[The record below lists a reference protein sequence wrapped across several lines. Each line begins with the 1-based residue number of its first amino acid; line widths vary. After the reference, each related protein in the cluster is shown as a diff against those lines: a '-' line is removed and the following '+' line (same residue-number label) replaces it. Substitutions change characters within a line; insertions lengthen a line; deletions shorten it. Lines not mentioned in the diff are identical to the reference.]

1 MLTQTV
7 LSIKH
12 CLLTSGDVSLN
23 PGPITTSRPNSS
35 QNKKESLKSKLSC
48 VSFNSRSIVNKR
60 LELSSLLALKSY
72 ELVAI
77 TETFLDSTINSS
89 EIFSD
94 TFNVQRR
101 DRSRHGGGV
110 LLAVHQ
116 GLCCIRRTD
125 FETDCEILWC
135 ELIATKPF
143 SRVLV
148 GVFYRPPSSDIDFLK
163 ELERSLSLIER
174 SGNNLSILLL
184 GDFNLPQIVWSTP
197 SPTCPDSLSS
207 TFCTIIAD
215 YFFHQLVLQP
225 TREQNILDLVFIT
238 APELVK
244 DLEICQ
250 PVGGSDHCSIEFNLK
265 LKFQRP
271 KRSCRLV

>member
-1 MLTQTV
+1 MAVGWFFLTSVVLLHFLELQPLPDRKTDWNCLPEASLCGYASSDLVRESILPIYQLHQLASRIRHIAPSPRGRKYYTSRIRYYANSDSTFHQTR
-7 LSIKH
+7 
-12 CLLTSGDVSLN
+12 LLTSGDVSLN
-23 PGPITTSRPNSS
+23 PGPITTSGPNSS

-148 GVFYRPPSSDIDFLK
+148 GVFYRPPSSDIDYLK
-163 ELERSLSLIER
+163 E
-174 SGNNLSILLL
+174 
-184 GDFNLPQIVWSTP
+184 
-197 SPTCPDSLSS
+197 
-207 TFCTIIAD
+207 
-215 YFFHQLVLQP
+215 
-225 TREQNILDLVFIT
+225 
-238 APELVK
+238 
-244 DLEICQ
+244 
-250 PVGGSDHCSIEFNLK
+250 
-265 LKFQRP
+265 
-271 KRSCRLV
+271 